1 MSPSLFE
8 ESTEEQKPQKAPQ
21 KRPFFGAVVVGGRI
35 AASVHGENSW
45 ELAQKLAAAA
55 NRHRG
60 QKDAFIISGEMTPLV

>member
-1 MSPSLFE
+1 MSQSLFE
-8 ESTEEQKPQKAPQ
+8 EPIEAQKPQKAAP
-21 KRPFFGAVVVGGRI
+21 KNPFFGAVVVGGRV
-35 AASVHGENSW
+35 ATSVYGPNSW